1 MQLPHGTFIAL
12 VDGEK
17 FELFRNAG
25 NEADPSLSSIASPT
39 LDVHN
44 KGGGTRHHSSAANP
58 TGNLL
63 EEDAHAAA
71 VVAWL
76 DHEVLGHRIEHLAV
90 IAAPRTLG
98 EMRRHYSKQ
107 LEATL
112 VLEVPKDLTG
122 RSGQEIIAALRG
134 K

>member
-1 MQLPHGTFIAL
+1 MQLPHGTVVAL

-17 FELFRNAG
+17 FELFRNGG
-25 NEADPSLSSIASPT
+25 NEADPSLSAIPSPA

-44 KGGGTRHHSSAANP
+44 KGAGTRHHSSAANP

-63 EEDAHAAA
+63 GEDAHAAA
-71 VVAWL
+71 TAAWL
-76 DHEVLGHRIEHLAV
+76 NQEVLAHRLEHLVV

-107 LEATL
+107 LQAAL
-112 VLEVPKDLTG
+112 VRELPKDLTG
-122 RSGQEIIAALRG
+122 RNGQEILEALRD

>member
-1 MQLPHGTFIAL
+1 MQLPHGTVIAL

-17 FELFRNAG
+17 FELFRNSG
-25 NEADPSLSSIASPT
+25 NEAEPSLASMATPT
-39 LDVHN
+39 LDTHN
-44 KGGGTRHHSSAANP
+44 KGGGAHHHSSTANP
-58 TGNLL
+58 TGHLL
-63 EEDAHAAA
+63 EEDAHAAG

-76 DHEVLGHRIEHLAV
+76 NQEVLGHRIEHLGV

-112 VLEVPKDLTG
+112 VVEVPKDLTG
-122 RSGQEIIAALRG
+122 RNGQEIIAALRS